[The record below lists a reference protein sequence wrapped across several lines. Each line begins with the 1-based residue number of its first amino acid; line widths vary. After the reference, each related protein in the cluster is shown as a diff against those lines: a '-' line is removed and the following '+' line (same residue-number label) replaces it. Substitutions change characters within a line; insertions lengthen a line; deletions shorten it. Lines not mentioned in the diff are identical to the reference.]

1 MPASTQNAQ
10 KDNRLRLGP
19 LALAAVENAED
30 QKQKSQI
37 IEDIVSRSAALEG
50 QLAGAHKRIKSLS
63 QLNTILN
70 QFASVMRATG
80 ETLDAH
86 SKLMQE
92 RYRRLDQLH
101 LHSRMLIGSKVTQGS
116 ERERIFDH
124 MMRLATNLEAHVDAL
139 GLSEAQKIQAHN
151 NEVARMQQLLQ
162 EAGAYENDMD
172 QQLEMSELD
181 AGGFER

>member
-1 MPASTQNAQ
+1 
-10 KDNRLRLGP
+10 
-19 LALAAVENAED
+19 
-30 QKQKSQI
+30 
-37 IEDIVSRSAALEG
+37 
-50 QLAGAHKRIKSLS
+50 
-63 QLNTILN
+63 
-70 QFASVMRATG
+70 
-80 ETLDAH
+80 
-86 SKLMQE
+86 
-92 RYRRLDQLH
+92 
-101 LHSRMLIGSKVTQGS
+101 MLIGSKVTQGS